1 MTYASPFFV
10 PSRIVAAALGVCALV
25 GCIAGAPAKPGS
37 IADITGAEQHDLEV
51 EATTEDQARQEVL
64 KAPTEFDVTIEED
77 RYSWERTNLFL
88 ENYADPERAPLR
100 LITKIVGSR
109 WGLAT
114 PPVRAGYVY
123 EVWRESI
130 PDGYHYSI
138 QCLDSGEGTKEQAAL
153 NAGNFA
159 RFVRDGKL
167 EVSLLP
173 SRTTQ

>member
-1 MTYASPFFV
+1 MIKRNT
-10 PSRIVAAALGVCALV
+10 PSRTNTLVSLSLLTATLTSCSLGS
-25 GCIAGAPAKPGS
+25 PSRPGS
-37 IADITGAEQHDLEV
+37 IADITGADQHNLEV
-51 EATTEDQARQEVL
+51 EATTEDQAREEVL

-88 ENYADPERAPLR
+88 ENYADPEKAPLR
-100 LITKIVGSR
+100 PITKVVGSR
-109 WGLAT
+109 WGVAT
-114 PPVRAGYVY
+114 PPVQGGYIY

-153 NAGNFA
+153 NAANLA
-159 RFVRDGKL
+159 RFVREGKL

-173 SRTTQ
+173 TKTPR